1 MAITAEG
8 VITLLGA
15 SALRL
20 VQRADEVSVAMRIAS
35 PRDGWLADRL
45 TPRTTVEPFLSVHAK
60 SELSPPIAS
69 ERPIREIDGAAARPV
84 VGYSAATLSSLR
96 I

>member
-1 MAITAEG
+1 M
-8 VITLLGA
+8 
-15 SALRL
+15 
-20 VQRADEVSVAMRIAS
+20 
-35 PRDGWLADRL
+35 
-45 TPRTTVEPFLSVHAK
+45 EPFLSVHAK